1 MFKILIFS
9 LSFPFPQ
16 IYLMSMRNTQSITYY
31 YFLSMTTDYEKTL
44 RDLQEHEKI
53 IISRLQ
59 ELDKRKQILKQVHE
73 KLKTRCFNQLFKR
86 AS

>member
-1 MFKILIFS
+1 
-9 LSFPFPQ
+9 
-16 IYLMSMRNTQSITYY
+16 
-31 YFLSMTTDYEKTL
+31 MTTDYEKTL
-44 RDLQEHEKI
+44 RDLQEREKI

-59 ELDKRKQILKQVHE
+59 ELDKRNQMLKQVHE